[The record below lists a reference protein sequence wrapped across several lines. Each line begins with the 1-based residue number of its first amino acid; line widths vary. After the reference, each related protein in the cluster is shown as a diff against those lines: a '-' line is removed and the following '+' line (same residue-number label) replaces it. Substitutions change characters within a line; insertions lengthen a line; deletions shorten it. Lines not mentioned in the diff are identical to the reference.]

1 VFTTEKPH
9 VYCAVGAETLNV
21 NEDHFMLQRARK
33 CKDVSTAELSPHDS
47 HFISFVTES
56 WKVNGRGR
64 DGGFTGE
71 V

>member
-1 VFTTEKPH
+1 MC
-9 VYCAVGAETLNV
+9 YCAVGAECLNV
-21 NEDHFMLQRARK
+21 NEDNFMLQTVKR
-33 CKDVSTAELSPHDS
+33 KDVATAELSPHDS

-71 V
+71 VQVT